1 MTVITTGITESP
13 ISVTDL
19 EPEVVTAECGAAVT
33 FSGII
38 RDHDSGRGVTRLVYE
53 SHPLAPAQVAPAQ
66 LNDLTQS
73 LFALVVIGILL
84 SVFVADGICVRAGL
98 QHGFVI
104 VPLPLVVFNPPLANW
119 LSLAGFSAAAA
130 VFASFLFAPRG
141 LSREFILRTP
151 ALNIGNK
158 IGGLAQL
165 AFVAHQVFACAA
177 FVTAS
182 SCRFHRQGRET
193 HLVG

>member
-1 MTVITTGITESP
+1 MTRARLYL
-13 ISVTDL
+13 SVPLYFAQTVWF
-19 EPEVVTAECGAAVT
+19 EMIYVVTSIVLAARGGSFGGA
-33 FSGII
+33 
-38 RDHDSGRGVTRLVYE
+38 
-53 SHPLAPAQVAPAQ
+53 HPLAPAQVAPAQ

-84 SVFVADGICVRAGL
+84 SVFVADGICVRRGL

-104 VPLPLVVFNPPLANW
+104 MPLPLVVFNPPLANW

-130 VFASFLFAPRG
+130 VFASFLFAPRE
-141 LSREFILRTP
+141 LSREFILTP
-151 ALNIGNK
+151 ALNIGNN

-165 AFVAHQVFACAA
+165 AFVAHQVIACAA